1 MKKTFLVNTEH
12 HGQEVVDE
20 LLKNLIGET
29 VCVCYTTTVLQ
40 HPDVKMGARKN
51 YDPQIS
57 VQAELEGFV
66 DKGIFRVLINDNTYS
81 YFNNTSVWSMA
92 KDVDKRAVLYIK

>member
-57 VQAELEGFV
+57 VQAELEM
-66 DKGIFRVLINDNTYS
+66 IILTLILTTLPYGLWLK
-81 YFNNTSVWSMA
+81 T
-92 KDVDKRAVLYIK
+92 